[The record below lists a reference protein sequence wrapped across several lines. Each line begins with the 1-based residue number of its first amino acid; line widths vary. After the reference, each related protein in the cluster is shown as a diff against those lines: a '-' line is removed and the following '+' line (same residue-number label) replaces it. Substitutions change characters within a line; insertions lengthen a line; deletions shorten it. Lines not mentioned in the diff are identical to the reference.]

1 MTFFRV
7 VGWLVVGT
15 VLVLAGVWYLTI
27 GQLAVVAFGVSTLGF
42 FSFRERHRDGL
53 RAGSPDLRRVGDDD
67 REPGDAWSRA
77 AGLSSWMRGGRS

>member
-1 MTFFRV
+1 VTFFRV
-7 VGWLVVGT
+7 VGSLVLGS

-27 GQLAVVAFGVSTLGF
+27 GQFAVIAFLVSTLGF

-53 RAGSPDLRRVGDDD
+53 RARSADLRRVGDDD

-77 AGLSSWMRGGRS
+77 AGLNSWMRGGRS